1 MIGSIVQ
8 WVNTLLFFYYLACNL
23 IYLRLLVAAIK
34 ASVNQNRRQKTAWLD
49 RVRRSP
55 LTPPIS
61 LLVPAHNEEGSI
73 VESLRSLLGLDYP
86 DFEVIV
92 TNDGSKDGTLD
103 QLIQHFQLTQSDYL

>member
-1 MIGSIVQ
+1 MIGPIVQ

-61 LLVPAHNEEGSI
+61 GGCGPS
-73 VESLRSLLGLDYP
+73 RSFRSSQPHWPPHRPPNRRRLQP
-86 DFEVIV
+86 I
-92 TNDGSKDGTLD
+92 
-103 QLIQHFQLTQSDYL
+103 